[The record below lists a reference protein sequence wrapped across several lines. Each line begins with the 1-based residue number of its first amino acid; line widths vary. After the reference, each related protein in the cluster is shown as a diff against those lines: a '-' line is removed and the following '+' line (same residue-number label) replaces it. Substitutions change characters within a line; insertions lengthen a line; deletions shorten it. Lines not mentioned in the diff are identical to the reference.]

1 MPLRVSRRF
10 LLALAAG
17 VSCTFPAHAQPS
29 ELPRA
34 APAAVGL
41 QADKLDAITAKLR
54 ADVQSK
60 QLPGAVVLIARQGR
74 IAYLESF
81 GALDPA
87 GGKPMTDDAI
97 FRIYSMSKPVTVVA
111 ALTLVDAGK
120 LKLDDPVAKHL
131 PEMESMK
138 VVGSD
143 AQAQRVMTVRDL
155 MRNTSGLDY
164 SFLAPNSERSRLLR
178 DARRKAPVDA
188 SNAELTAVLAQ
199 VPLAAEPS
207 TVWNYSNG
215 TDVLGRVVEV
225 VSGMSLGAYL
235 AEHLFAPLQMRDTGF
250 YFTDAAR
257 QARMAEPF
265 ADDLLFGAPMFN
277 QRVVRR
283 GELGGEGLVSTAR
296 DYARF
301 LQMLLNGGALD
312 GKRVLRME
320 TVAEMTRD
328 QIAGIAQGPAYSPG
342 PLYTFGLGVAVR
354 HAARD
359 AQPAGEAGDYA
370 WSGAGGTYFW
380 SDPTNQLQ
388 VVVMLQSTKARPYRA
403 LLRNM
408 VYDALPR

>member
-1 MPLRVSRRF
+1 MPFRTSRRL
-10 LLALAAG
+10 LLALVAG
-17 VSCTFPAHAQPS
+17 FSCTLPSYAQPTD
-29 ELPRA
+29 LPRA

-54 ADVQSK
+54 ADVQNK

-87 GGKPMTDDAI
+87 SGQPMTDDAI

-120 LKLDDPVAKHL
+120 LALDDPVAKHL
-131 PEMESMK
+131 PEMERVK

-143 AQAQRVMTVRDL
+143 APPQRVMTVRDL

-178 DARRKAPVDA
+178 DARRKAPADA

-199 VPLAAEPS
+199 VPLAAEPG

-225 VSGMSLGAYL
+225 VSGMTLGAYL
-235 AEHLFAPLQMRDTGF
+235 AEHVFAPLQMRDTGF

-277 QRVVRR
+277 PRVARR

-301 LQMLLNGGALD
+301 LQMLLNGGELE
-312 GKRVLRME
+312 GRRVLRAE
-320 TVAEMTRD
+320 TVAEMLRD
-328 QIAGIAQGPAYSPG
+328 QMAGIAQGPAYTPG

-359 AQPAGEAGDYA
+359 VQPAGEPGDYA

-380 SDPTNQLQ
+380 GDPKNQLQ

>member
-1 MPLRVSRRF
+1 MPIRVSRR
-10 LLALAAG
+10 LVLALAVG
-17 VSCTFPAHAQPS
+17 VSYALAAQVQAS

-34 APAAVGL
+34 SPGAVGL
-41 QADKLDAITAKLR
+41 QADKLEAITARLE
-54 ADVQSK
+54 ADVESK

-74 IAYLESF
+74 IAYLKSF

-87 GGKPMTDDAI
+87 SGQPMTDDAI
-97 FRIYSMSKPVTVVA
+97 FSIYSMSKPVTVVA

-120 LKLDDPVAKHL
+120 LTLEDPVAKHL
-131 PEMESMK
+131 PDMAGMK
-138 VVGSD
+138 VMGND
-143 AQAQRVMTVRDL
+143 APAQRVMTVRDL

-178 DARRKAPVDA
+178 DARRKAPADA

-199 VPLAAEPS
+199 VPLAAEPG

-225 VSGMSLGAYL
+225 VSGMTLGAYL
-235 AEHLFAPLQMRDTGF
+235 AEHVFAPLQMRDTGF

-257 QARMAEPF
+257 QARKAEPF

-277 QRVVRR
+277 PRVARR

-301 LQMLLNGGALD
+301 LQMLLNGGELE
-312 GKRVLRME
+312 GRRILRAD
-320 TVAEMTRD
+320 TVAEMLRD
-328 QIAGIAQGPAYSPG
+328 QMAGIAQGPAYTPG

-359 AQPAGEAGDYA
+359 VAPAGEPGDYA

-380 SDPTNQLQ
+380 GDPKNQLQ
-388 VVVMLQSTKARPYRA
+388 VVVMLQSTKARAYRA